1 MDIIT
6 NEKLVTRNAR
16 IGKYSS
22 ILALVI
28 LAGGMIISFTRQDL
42 FNLSLIALIVGFF
55 LSQMGIYY
63 GNRWGRRPRPDEL
76 LGQALKGLDDRFTLF
91 NYTSPTS
98 HLLLGPAGVWVL
110 IPHHQRGVIT
120 YDAQKKRWHQK
131 GGNMYL
137 KMFAQEGLGRPD
149 IEISAERD
157 AIQKYLNKVLPN
169 ETLEVQAALIFT
181 NDQAEVQVDDAPAP
195 TLHARK
201 LKDFVRKTTKEKPFS
216 MDKVALIRER
226 LQPDG

>member
-1 MDIIT
+1 
-6 NEKLVTRNAR
+6 
-16 IGKYSS
+16 
-22 ILALVI
+22 
-28 LAGGMIISFTRQDL
+28 
-42 FNLSLIALIVGFF
+42 
-55 LSQMGIYY
+55 MGIYY

-131 GGNMYL
+131 GGNLYL

-226 LQPDG
+226 LQPAG